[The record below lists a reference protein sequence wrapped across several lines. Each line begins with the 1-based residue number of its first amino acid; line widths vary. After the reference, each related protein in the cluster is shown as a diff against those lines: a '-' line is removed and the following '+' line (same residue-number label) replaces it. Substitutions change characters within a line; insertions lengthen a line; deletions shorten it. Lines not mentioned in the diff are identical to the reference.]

1 MKKVAKLF
9 LNSALTVLGA
19 LGLASQSTGTA
30 QAGDPHETTAGEK
43 TSTFP
48 AYIGAPGSQ
57 AGKPETY
64 LNTAKIWTKEKMADS
79 LFGGNRAWR
88 VDKKKT
94 KTIPGPSSGPSS
106 PNSKSK

>member
-1 MKKVAKLF
+1 MKKVARLF

-19 LGLASQSTGTA
+19 FGLAGQSASNA
-30 QAGDPHETTAGEK
+30 QAGDLRETAVGDEAG
-43 TSTFP
+43 TFP
-48 AYIGAPGSQ
+48 AYIGAPGSE

-88 VDKKKT
+88 VDKQKS
-94 KTIPGPSSGPSS
+94 KTIPNPSS
-106 PNSKSK
+106 NKTKSK